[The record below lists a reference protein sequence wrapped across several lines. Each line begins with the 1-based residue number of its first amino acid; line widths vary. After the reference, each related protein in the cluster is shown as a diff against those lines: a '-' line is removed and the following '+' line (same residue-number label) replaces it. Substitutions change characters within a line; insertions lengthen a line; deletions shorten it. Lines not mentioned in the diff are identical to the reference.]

1 MKKHFYLTVFF
12 AVLLISINACSNN
25 DNPVTPSN
33 SELNG
38 TWTYSMQSTD
48 TLSISVTISE
58 SNGKVTGSYD
68 YTLVDVTVSGN
79 ATFTITS
86 HQINTDLTGTY
97 IKSVVALSFGDL
109 SFNGNISSDNNKIT
123 GTATFNDGQNTSS
136 YAVVLQKKG

>member
-48 TLSISVTISE
+48 TLSINVTLSE
-58 SNGKVTGSYD
+58 SDGKVTGSYD
-68 YTLVDVTVSGN
+68 YTLVHVTVSGN
-79 ATFTITS
+79 STSIITRQ
-86 HQINTDLTGTY
+86 QINSDLTGTFT
-97 IKSVVALSFGDL
+97 KGVVALSFGDF
-109 SFNGNISSDNNKIT
+109 SFNGNIASDNTKIT

-136 YAVVLQKKG
+136 YAVVLQK

>member
-1 MKKHFYLTVFF
+1 MKKHFYLTIFF
-12 AVLLISINACSNN
+12 AVLFISINACSNN

-48 TLSISVTISE
+48 TLSINVTLSK
-58 SNGKVTGSYD
+58 SDGKVTGSYD

-86 HQINTDLTGTY
+86 HQIIL
-97 IKSVVALSFGDL
+97 I
-109 SFNGNISSDNNKIT
+109 
-123 GTATFNDGQNTSS
+123 
-136 YAVVLQKKG
+136 